1 MDEDRKAYLGTG
13 WSFPPTFDKTAK
25 QVRLVSAEADV
36 CESLQILL
44 STSLRERVMQPTY
57 GCDLHALV
65 FEALTPTVVS
75 GIKERVRTAILYY
88 EPRIRLNQLDLNL
101 DDQLRGVVNITVDYT
116 VISTNSRFNYVFPF
130 YLQEGSDTFL
140 PIAVGL
146 APLPGEAARAAV
158 PPNSV

>member
-13 WSFPPTFDKTAK
+13 WSFPPTFDKKAK
-25 QVRLVSAEADV
+25 QVRLVSAEEDV

-44 STSLRERVMQPTY
+44 STSLGERVMQPTY

-65 FEALTPTVVS
+65 FEALSPTIAS
-75 GIKERVRTAILYY
+75 GIKELVRTAILYY

-101 DDQLRGVVNITVDYT
+101 DEQRRGVVNITVDYT
-116 VISTNSRFNYVFPF
+116 VISTNSRFNYVYPF

-140 PIAVGL
+140 PVAVGL
-146 APLPGEAARAAV
+146 PPLSGEAAGQAV
-158 PPNSV
+158 PPN